1 MTETSAETPERTGRD
16 SLSDTAWGVTA
27 AARLAVGLIQGLVL
41 AWLIHAADGETAT
54 HVWPAT
60 RPEIFGPM
68 LLVALYL
75 PAVLLAGIGR
85 LRLVTL
91 VIWTLSA
98 GLVLALLGWSDIARQ
113 SASEMTNPPFLDF
126 PLMPFA
132 AAALFIGHHLV
143 LPADRERRL
152 IAAYP
157 TYFDTAWL
165 AGVQL
170 ALSLGFALAFW
181 LLLHLGGALFNLI
194 GIDALNDL
202 LREAWFSAP
211 LMAVAFALAVQL
223 TDVRPGL
230 IRGVRSVALMLLS
243 WLLLVITVL
252 VGGFLAALPFTGM
265 EGLWRT
271 GSATAL
277 VLAAAGALVIL
288 INTAYQDG
296 EPDNRPPA
304 VLRLAVRVASVL
316 LTPLIAIAVWGLSL
330 RIGQYGLT
338 PERIIACAC
347 ALIGAVYA
355 GGYGFAALSPLWRGG
370 DWMKPLE
377 RTNVLAGVLAI
388 VVVICLFTPIAD
400 PARLSVASQVA
411 RLERGAVTPDTFD
424 YRFLRFESGRAGQA
438 ALARL
443 ARSSNVEIARRAEL
457 AQRPVPE
464 PHIYAPG
471 QPSPTKAADVVILA
485 YPVGTTVPRT
495 FEDQYG
501 RMADKLNHCSAQQ
514 PCQARMFDLDVDG
527 TAEVLVGG
535 SDSIMVFKR
544 EADGRWIEWAS
555 YRPPLC
561 ARDDALSGFGSA
573 PLRAAAP
580 AFPDLILDGV
590 RLRNQI
596 GDLECP
602 MAAETP

>member
-1 MTETSAETPERTGRD
+1 MAETPADDRDRTGRD
-16 SLSDTAWGVTA
+16 SLSDTGWGATA

-41 AWLIHAADGETAT
+41 AWLIHAADGPETAWT
-54 HVWPAT
+54 WPAT
-60 RPEIFGPM
+60 QAEVFGP
-68 LLVALYL
+68 LLIVAAYL
-75 PAVLLAGIGR
+75 PAVLLAGVGR

-91 VIWTLSA
+91 IAWTLGA
-98 GLVLALLGWSDIARQ
+98 AAVLALLGWSDIARQ
-113 SASEMTNPPFLDF
+113 SADNLTGPPYLDF

-132 AAALFIGHHLV
+132 AVALFIGHHLI

-170 ALSLGFALAFW
+170 ALSLGFTLAFW
-181 LLLHLGGALFNLI
+181 LLLNLGGALFGLI
-194 GIDALNDL
+194 GIKTLNDL
-202 LREAWFSAP
+202 LREAWFSVP

-265 EGLWRT
+265 QGLWNT

-296 EPDNRPPA
+296 EPDNRPPV
-304 VLRLAVRVASVL
+304 VLRWAARLASVL
-316 LTPLIAIAVWGLSL
+316 LTPLIAIAFWGLSL

-338 PERIIACAC
+338 PDRIIATAC

-355 GGYGFAALSPLWRGG
+355 LGYGYAAILSSTPRAE
-370 DWMKPLE
+370 WMKPLE

-388 VVVICLFTPIAD
+388 VVIVCLFTPIAE
-400 PARLSVASQVA
+400 PTRLSVMDQVA
-411 RLERGAVTPDTFD
+411 RLERGAVGKEKFD

-443 ARSSNVEIARRAEL
+443 SRSSDSEIADRARQ
-457 AQRPVPE
+457 AQAAKERYDLPDVNQARHTPVLEAYPIGAAVPE
-464 PHIYAPG
+464 GLI
-471 QPSPTKAADVVILA
+471 T
-485 YPVGTTVPRT
+485 PV
-495 FEDQYG
+495 
-501 RMADKLNHCSAQQ
+501 
-514 PCQARMFDLDVDG
+514 
-527 TAEVLVGG
+527 
-535 SDSIMVFKR
+535 
-544 EADGRWIEWAS
+544 ADGDPRVGCAKAGDCVVTQSDLNGDGVAEALIATAHAVEMFQKTDQGWAS
-555 YRPPLC
+555 RGAFRPSYC
-561 ARDDALSGFGSA
+561 GDGARNAVDPRRMMREGRIAGRE
-573 PLRAAAP
+573 PMW
-580 AFPDLILDGV
+580 PDL
-590 RLRNQI
+590 NI
-596 GDLECP
+596 GDVPARLDRWPYCDVRP
-602 MAAETP
+602 

>member
-1 MTETSAETPERTGRD
+1 MVEHSAEAHERTGRD
-16 SLSDTAWGVTA
+16 SLSDNAWGVTA

-41 AWLIHAADGETAT
+41 AWLIHAGDGETAT

-98 GLVLALLGWSDIARQ
+98 GLVLAVLGWSDIARQ
-113 SASEMTNPPFLDF
+113 SASEMTDPPFLDF

-132 AAALFIGHHLV
+132 AVALFIGHHLV

-170 ALSLGFALAFW
+170 TLSLGFTLAFW
-181 LLLHLGGALFNLI
+181 LLLHLGGALFSLI
-194 GIDALNDL
+194 GVDALDKL
-202 LREAWFSAP
+202 LREAWFSVP
-211 LMAVAFALAVQL
+211 VVAVAFALAVQL

-252 VGGFLAALPFTGM
+252 VGAFLAALPFTGM

-296 EPDNRPPA
+296 QPDNRPPA
-304 VLRLAVRVASVL
+304 VLRIAVRVASVL

-377 RTNVLAGVLAI
+377 RTNILAAVLT
-388 VVVICLFTPIAD
+388 VVTVVCLFTPVAD

-411 RLERGAVTPDTFD
+411 RLERGAVAPDKFD
-424 YRFLRFESGRAGQA
+424 YRFLRFESGRAGEA
-438 ALARL
+438 ALTRLTRSTNPEIARL
-443 ARSSNVEIARRAEL
+443 AKEAQAAKERYDLPDVDAAEMT
-457 AQRPVPE
+457 PVFE
-464 PHIYAPG
+464 MH
-471 QPSPTKAADVVILA
+471 
-485 YPVGTTVPRT
+485 PVGTSMPVGLVVPVKPGDPRAQCRSAGDCVVT
-495 FEDQYG
+495 TMDLNGDG
-501 RMADKLNHCSAQQ
+501 R
-514 PCQARMFDLDVDG
+514 V
-527 TAEVLVGG
+527 EVLIATRFTVELMEPTATGWR
-535 SDSIMVFKR
+535 SVS
-544 EADGRWIEWAS
+544 S
-555 YRPPLC
+555 YRPLQCDGGAGASDPRSFMRNDTLKPATPPWPDLRFGDKTV
-561 ARDDALSGFGSA
+561 ARLD
-573 PLRAAAP
+573 LRDGCRPDVAAA
-580 AFPDLILDGV
+580 D
-590 RLRNQI
+590 
-596 GDLECP
+596 
-602 MAAETP
+602 

>member
-41 AWLIHAADGETAT
+41 AWLIHAADGESAT

-60 RPEIFGPM
+60 QPEIFGPL
-68 LLVALYL
+68 LLVTLYL
-75 PAVLLAGIGR
+75 PAALLAGIGR

-113 SASEMTNPPFLDF
+113 SASEMTDPPFLDF

-194 GIDALNDL
+194 GIGALNDL

-271 GSATAL
+271 GSTTAL

-338 PERIIACAC
+338 PDRIIASAC
-347 ALIGAVYA
+347 ALLGAVYA

-411 RLERGAVTPDTFD
+411 RLERGAVTPDKFD

-443 ARSSNVEIARRAEL
+443 TRSSDPTIARRAREAQAAKNRYSLPDVDAPDVTPVFEVYPAGSPLPAEL
-457 AQRPVPE
+457 AVPVRPGDPRVPCRAAGDCVVTTMDLNGDGRVE
-464 PHIYAPG
+464 VLIATGFNVELMERTADGWRARGAYRLAGCDGDRIRITDPRLMMKNG
-471 QPSPTKAADVVILA
+471 GLKPSTPAWPDLQFGDGAVARLDRTRECNTAAAAD
-485 YPVGTTVPRT
+485 
-495 FEDQYG
+495 
-501 RMADKLNHCSAQQ
+501 
-514 PCQARMFDLDVDG
+514 
-527 TAEVLVGG
+527 
-535 SDSIMVFKR
+535 
-544 EADGRWIEWAS
+544 
-555 YRPPLC
+555 
-561 ARDDALSGFGSA
+561 
-573 PLRAAAP
+573 
-580 AFPDLILDGV
+580 
-590 RLRNQI
+590 
-596 GDLECP
+596 
-602 MAAETP
+602 